1 MLLLLK
7 MNDCLRHID
16 MALESPTNTL
26 VIAGKY
32 ASKAVYR
39 HQIQRNKE
47 NVSFI
52 RTSISN
58 FQHWLDF
65 VKVMFRIQV
74 HDIGVWVLSKY
85 RNYLGY
91 SES

>member
-47 NVSFI
+47 KDKKGKRNGTRNTYQYI
-52 RTSISN
+52 RTVVESE
-58 FQHWLDF
+58 
-65 VKVMFRIQV
+65 R
-74 HDIGVWVLSKY
+74 
-85 RNYLGY
+85 RNRERLLKPF
-91 SES
+91 